1 VLLEDVHC
9 SQAPKSTLELVVS
22 QTDVPPLQA
31 PPSSPQE
38 HLRQLVSV
46 VPEQTGSAVPVLV
59 HLPCLLLQS
68 SCTTQVRPLT
78 VMVSPAPP
86 LSQMSAISPQLSLL
100 SPQPAGAA

>member
-1 VLLEDVHC
+1 MEPV
-9 SQAPKSTLELVVS
+9 QAL
-22 QTDVPPLQA
+22 PL
-31 PPSSPQE
+31 SPQE
-38 HLRQLVSV
+38 HLRQLVVV

-68 SCTTQVRPLT
+68 SWTLQVRPLT

-86 LSQMSAISPQLSLL
+86 SSQMSPISPQLLLL